1 MKKVK
6 FSKSIHILP
15 SLFTTG
21 SLFLAFFSI
30 VRSIN
35 GDHTTAA
42 WSILFASLF
51 DMVDGRLAR
60 MTQTQSEFGKEYD
73 SLVDL
78 SSFGMAPAILAYT
91 WSLSQYRNFGWF
103 LSFLFFACA
112 ALRLARF
119 NVQPSHGTADKADKK
134 RFQGFPTPGAACVMA
149 SFVLFYQEVIGI
161 QSPARTWI
169 VPVLVPLLAVLMVS
183 NVRYRSFKEFNVQ
196 KTNYFYVLI
205 GVAVFL
211 GTIAINPNIVLFT
224 GFFTYA
230 LSGPVWEIW
239 LLRKQQKIIPKQKTR
254 SKKFSVVSITRGEDN
269 EKARNQNE

>member
-60 MTQTQSEFGKEYD
+60 MTQTQSDFGKEYD

-119 NVQPSHGTADKADKK
+119 NVQSPASDKADKK
-134 RFQGFPTPGAACVMA
+134 RFQGFPTPGAACVVA
-149 SFVLFYQEVIGI
+149 SFVLFYQEVMGL

-196 KTNYFYVLI
+196 KGNYFYVLI

-211 GTIAINPNIVLFT
+211 GTIAINPNIVLFA

-230 LSGPVWEIW
+230 LSGPVGEIV
-239 LLRKQQKIIPKQKTR
+239 LLRKQQKTTPKQKTR
-254 SKKFSVVSITRGEDN
+254 PKKFSVVPIRSDDN
-269 EKARNQNE
+269 EKVRNQNE